1 MSCGLYKIRNESKFD
16 DDRCWRRFGSQKF
29 LFWLSFFSV
38 WLLILF
44 DAAIYIYTSWLC
56 YWRAHVWCV
65 PVWWRCNFFFI
76 KKNYFP
82 SLYTCGL
89 LAPNFSTKKKNN
101 KMLLIWYVWI
111 TRWRMSLKFLYF
123 IPLHHLRA
131 AHFPSKWPYLLT
143 ISLVMIFTLSR
154 SLVFHIASGGQS
166 FYLHFFWK
174 ERKQKVS
181 ISYNFETCNQRTSI
195 HFENNKQD
203 ETLRDFGTLYISFP
217 LPVICW
223 VTRSCDKS
231 VITWCWN
238 DGTCFTAW
246 NIWRIFRFYLL
257 D

>member
-1 MSCGLYKIRNESKFD
+1 MNNTLTNVIEISLFYSTSSSA
-16 DDRCWRRFGSQKF
+16 RCSFSLKMTLFAYHFPCNDFYPLSVFGFPYRFRGTKF
-29 LFWLSFFSV
+29 LF
-38 WLLILF
+38 
-44 DAAIYIYTSWLC
+44 T
-56 YWRAHVWCV
+56 
-65 PVWWRCNFFFI
+65 FFF
-76 KKNYFP
+76 
-82 SLYTCGL
+82 C
-89 LAPNFSTKKKNN
+89 
-101 KMLLIWYVWI
+101 
-111 TRWRMSLKFLYF
+111 
-123 IPLHHLRA
+123 
-131 AHFPSKWPYLLT
+131 
-143 ISLVMIFTLSR
+143 
-154 SLVFHIASGGQS
+154 
-166 FYLHFFWK
+166 K